1 VAGPATKQGR
11 RCPLTQRARRRSTKL
26 RAYTSEATRPRY
38 RFSVVPLDVCS
49 DLSAANW
56 IVASHIPWKRLVTI
70 GPGGFSAY
78 VRVRFIPDPT
88 HVGQRENEA
97 DLDGSPNE
105 IEQWRAMLQL
115 LSEETADPDDC
126 YFGLWDGWGFPE
138 PARRW
143 PTFAVMD
150 SGAFSVRAYYLFH
163 GSLSDVEISGTPAH
177 AGIWSRPEFASGGT
191 PAFVWP
197 ADRTWCITADV
208 DPHWAGIGASKPTID
223 RLIADHRIDAV
234 RTDPADDQPFYR

>member
-1 VAGPATKQGR
+1 
-11 RCPLTQRARRRSTKL
+11 
-26 RAYTSEATRPRY
+26 
-38 RFSVVPLDVCS
+38 VPLDVCS

-56 IVASHIPWKRLVTI
+56 IVASHIPWKGLVTI

-97 DLDGSPNE
+97 DLDGSPDE
-105 IEQWRAMLQL
+105 VEQWRAMLQL